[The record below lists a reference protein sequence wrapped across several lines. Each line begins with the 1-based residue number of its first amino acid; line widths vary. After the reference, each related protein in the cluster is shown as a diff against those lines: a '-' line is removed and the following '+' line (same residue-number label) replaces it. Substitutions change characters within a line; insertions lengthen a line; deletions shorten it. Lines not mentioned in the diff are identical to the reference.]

1 MESSQECNSVIL
13 VSDGGGLD
21 QGGSGKKW
29 LDSGCALKVWAVEFT
44 HPLDLGWE
52 RQ

>member
-1 MESSQECNSVIL
+1 M
-13 VSDGGGLD
+13 SDGGGLD

-29 LDSGCALKVWAVEFT
+29 LDSGYILKGQAIEFT
-44 HPLDLGWE
+44 DQVDVGCE